1 MTRIIEWNVLVLSAE
16 SVADD
21 LIERLPGPNES
32 IWEEEGFLGDRLFT
46 TPNPETIKFIAVAVL
61 TIVGLATYIGK
72 TVLGDGAFTF
82 NNKRKPN
89 IQDIKITYEERVK
102 STQPDLRSTEEVL
115 RLVIELKEGQLPA
128 LVERLNI
135 RDKREF
141 WARCCDIIGE
151 IVRQSKDLVK

>member
-1 MTRIIEWNVLVLSAE
+1 MASIIEWNVLVLSAE

-32 IWEEEGFLGDRLFT
+32 IWKDEGSLGDRLFT
-46 TPNPETIKFIAVAVL
+46 TPNPETIKSIAVAVL

-72 TVLGDGAFTF
+72 VVLGDGAFTF
-82 NNKRKPN
+82 NSKRKPN
-89 IQDIKITYEERVK
+89 IQDIKITFEERVK
-102 STQPDLRSTEEVL
+102 STQHDLRSTEEVL
-115 RLVIELKEGQLPA
+115 RLVIELKEGELPA

-141 WARCCDIIGE
+141 WVKCCDIIGE
-151 IVRQSKDLVK
+151 IVRQSKDLMK